1 MIKSRIWSD
10 AESGPLLDKV
20 TSDGKANR
28 AKEVWILLAA
38 LALTSILVE
47 IIRPNGLQPLDLFI
61 WRPILIVG
69 CLVLSGL
76 WLKIWFK
83 KSPEEIWEILKLS
96 LPWALLGAL
105 VFSLINLWPQD
116 LGSLPLTLGNLPGY
130 FFSLGFWPM
139 AAGPEAILRGFAL
152 GLALSIFW
160 REFKAHSNDLKAAAG
175 GVGVWIASSLAL
187 ALPSLILNLTVAFN
201 GSHVLSATATDL
213 ADDFSRL
220 NLNAFW
226 GNLQLTRW
234 FTGFGGQLPNSMA
247 LFTLSWVFVLLIV
260 LIAVL
265 FWRPRHLF
273 QFLKTEGSL
282 WPFFFFVTAALSGL
296 LAGWGKMHHSGLDWV
311 AWIVYVILFVFWF
324 WLVKQWSSPDKLGS
338 LFSAWLTPLVLLAGG
353 LLGWPVLLPIIAS
366 LLVMW
371 IQGREEFGILNFEF
385 RGSNPKYQ
393 IPYSIFL
400 LSLWLC
406 LASASLGFMRGPQY
420 IQESMIW
427 IILAFG
433 CLLAPAVAWFYV
445 KNKPQAWV
453 ITIAVWMAVSLVSSL
468 LLKTFLV
475 SALALLG
482 IVASWLWPRF
492 KANFGPWLPYAILI
506 YMSLVMIL
514 AFWLPRWLNPRLLPL

>member
-1 MIKSRIWSD
+1 MIKSRTWSD
-10 AESGPLLDKV
+10 GESVSLP
-20 TSDGKANR
+20 DGGATTGGVHRKKA
-28 AKEVWILLAA
+28 VWILLAA
-38 LALTSILVE
+38 LALISVLVE

-83 KSPEEIWEILKLS
+83 KSPEEIWETLKLS

-105 VFSLINLWPQD
+105 AFGLINLWPQD

-139 AAGPEAILRGFAL
+139 TAGPESILRGFAL

-160 REFKAHSNDLKAAAG
+160 REFKVHRNDLKAAAG
-175 GVGVWIASSLAL
+175 GVGVWLASSLVL
-187 ALPSLILNLTVAFN
+187 VLPSLILNLTLAFN
-201 GSHVLSATATDL
+201 GSHVLSASATDL
-213 ADDFSRL
+213 AEDFSRL

-260 LIAVL
+260 LIAGL
-265 FWRPRHLF
+265 FWRPRYLF

-282 WPFFFFVTAALSGL
+282 WPFFFFVTAAISGL
-296 LAGWGKMHHSGLDWV
+296 LAGWGKMHHSNLDWV
-311 AWIVYVILFVFWF
+311 AWIVYVILFIFWF
-324 WLVKQWSSPDKLGS
+324 WLIKQWSSSDQSES

-353 LLGWPVLLPIIAS
+353 LLGWPVLLPIMAS

-371 IQGREEFGILNFEF
+371 IQKNSYLSARSWLNW
-385 RGSNPKYQ
+385 PVQ
-393 IPYSIFL
+393 L
-400 LSLWLC
+400 LLWLC

-420 IQESMIW
+420 VQELMVW

-433 CLLAPAVAWFYV
+433 CLLAPAVAWFYI
-445 KNKPQAWV
+445 KNKPQAWI
-453 ITIAVWMAVSLVSSL
+453 ITIAFWMAASLVSSL

-482 IVASWLWPRF
+482 IVGSWLWPRF